1 MVLGS
6 LVVAFLM
13 AGWPD
18 DRRSLKLLIPTVTAV
33 LGTWDTVRC
42 LRLRWDLYSGGVLL
56 LIYMDVMALAM
67 ILFLFLYPYGNWI
80 M

>member
-1 MVLGS
+1 MVLAS
-6 LVVAFLM
+6 LLAAFLM

-18 DRRSLKLLIPTVTAV
+18 DRPSVKLLIPTLTAV

-42 LRLRWDLYSGGVLL
+42 LRVHWDLYSGGVLL
-56 LIYMDVMALAM
+56 LIYMDIMALAM
-67 ILFLFLYPYGNWI
+67 ILFLLLYPYGNWI